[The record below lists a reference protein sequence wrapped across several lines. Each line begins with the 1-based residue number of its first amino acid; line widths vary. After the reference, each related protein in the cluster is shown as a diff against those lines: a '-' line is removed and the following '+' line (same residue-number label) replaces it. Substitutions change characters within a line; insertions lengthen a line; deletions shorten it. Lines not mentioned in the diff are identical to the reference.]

1 MYLCVCTRGCQT
13 SVKTIRSTMSTPDIS
28 QVLAKIQKTVEISPK
43 PDDTG
48 NPQPASGKLKAVKS
62 KKDAATSSEIVRGR
76 PKSGRIWKTQKE
88 RFAVVK
94 KTIRR
99 RTTDERLAYRAEMKQ
114 IKELSQ
120 SLKDERKRQNE
131 EKRLRR
137 EENKRRR
144 MENERRAEIVQIINN
159 PAKLKRMRKK
169 QLRMIEKRDL
179 ANVKVV

>member
-1 MYLCVCTRGCQT
+1 MTT
-13 SVKTIRSTMSTPDIS
+13 MSTMRKTPDIS
-28 QVLAKIQKTVEISPK
+28 EVLAKIQKPVEVLAK
-43 PDDTG
+43 TDAVTET
-48 NPQPASGKLKAVKS
+48 QPASGKLKAEKP
-62 KKDAATSSEIVRGR
+62 KKDVAAATETVRGR

-99 RTTDERLAYRAEMKQ
+99 KTTDERLAYRAEMKQ

-144 MENERRAEIVQIINN
+144 LENERKAEIVQIINN

>member
-1 MYLCVCTRGCQT
+1 MNTRE
-13 SVKTIRSTMSTPDIS
+13 TPDIS
-28 QVLAKIQKTVEISPK
+28 QVLAKIQKPAEVLSKT
-43 PDDTG
+43 DTAAE
-48 NPQPASGKLKAVKS
+48 PLPVSGKQKAVKP
-62 KKDAATSSEIVRGR
+62 KKDAAASTENVRGR

-99 RTTDERLAYRAEMKQ
+99 KTTDERLAYRAEMKQ

-144 MENERRAEIVQIINN
+144 LENERKAEIVQIINN
-159 PAKLKRMRKK
+159 PSKLKRMRKK

>member
-1 MYLCVCTRGCQT
+1 
-13 SVKTIRSTMSTPDIS
+13 
-28 QVLAKIQKTVEISPK
+28 
-43 PDDTG
+43 
-48 NPQPASGKLKAVKS
+48 
-62 KKDAATSSEIVRGR
+62 
-76 PKSGRIWKTQKE
+76 
-88 RFAVVK
+88 
-94 KTIRR
+94 
-99 RTTDERLAYRAEMKQ
+99 MKQ

>member
-1 MYLCVCTRGCQT
+1 MD
-13 SVKTIRSTMSTPDIS
+13 S
-28 QVLAKIQKTVEISPK
+28 
-43 PDDTG
+43 
-48 NPQPASGKLKAVKS
+48 LKATPNISHILSKIKQPDNLAHKTEAVVEKS
-62 KKDAATSSEIVRGR
+62 KPVVDKATTKATKNDESAPNVQIRGR

-99 RTTDERLAYRAEMKQ
+99 MKTKERLAYRQEMKQ

-120 SLKDERKRQNE
+120 SLKNERKRQNE
-131 EKRLRR
+131 EKRERR

-144 MENERRAEIVQIINN
+144 LENERKAEIVQIINN

-169 QLRMIEKRDL
+169 QLRMIEKRDISKL
-179 ANVKVV
+179 KVV

>member
-1 MYLCVCTRGCQT
+1 MDSL
-13 SVKTIRSTMSTPDIS
+13 KATPDIS
-28 QVLAKIQKTVEISPK
+28 HILSKIKQSDNLTLVE
-43 PDDTG
+43 
-48 NPQPASGKLKAVKS
+48 KS
-62 KKDAATSSEIVRGR
+62 KPVADKPTVKATKNDESALNAHVRGK

-99 RTTDERLAYRAEMKQ
+99 MKTKERLAYRQEMKQ

-131 EKRLRR
+131 EKRERR

-144 MENERRAEIVQIINN
+144 LENERKAEIVQIINN

-169 QLRMIEKRDL
+169 QLRMIEKRDISK
-179 ANVKVV
+179 VKVV

>member
-1 MYLCVCTRGCQT
+1 MSTRE
-13 SVKTIRSTMSTPDIS
+13 TPDIS
-28 QVLAKIQKTVEISPK
+28 QVLAKIQKPLEILAKTDPTGESK
-43 PDDTG
+43 PAG
-48 NPQPASGKLKAVKS
+48 GKLKAVKP
-62 KKDAATSSEIVRGR
+62 KKDAVASTETVRGR

-99 RTTDERLAYRAEMKQ
+99 KTTDERLAYRAEMKQ

-144 MENERRAEIVQIINN
+144 LENERKAEIVQIINN

>member
-1 MYLCVCTRGCQT
+1 MSTRD
-13 SVKTIRSTMSTPDIS
+13 TPDIS
-28 QVLAKIQKTVEISPK
+28 QVLAKIQKPAKVLAKT
-43 PDDTG
+43 DTAG
-48 NPQPASGKLKAVKS
+48 ATQPASGKVKAVKS
-62 KKDAATSSEIVRGR
+62 KKDASGSTEIVRGR

-99 RTTDERLAYRAEMKQ
+99 KTTDERLAYRAEMKQ

-144 MENERRAEIVQIINN
+144 LENERKAEIVQIINN